1 MARYQLSHVWSVYNT
16 STTVKVASCRKFNF
30 FVLFFCLLPFFLEAQ
45 NQPGA
50 NLHIK
55 KANSEIVLDG
65 ILDEPAW
72 QQADV
77 ADNWYLNYPL
87 DTARAPYQT
96 EARLTFDNQALY
108 ISFVCYDDDSPDIIN
123 SLRRDFDPELNDYVG
138 VSIGPYNDRIN
149 GFFFVITPAG
159 IQLEGTLTGGGN
171 GGGWN
176 SYWDNKWFS
185 KVIRHPDKWIVEI
198 AIPFKS
204 FRYKSDVDE
213 WNISFDRWELKRNQK
228 SSWIRTPIQYTTAS
242 FAYGGQLIWDD
253 PIPPAQTNISFIPY
267 IAGSTS
273 RDNETLPKSKGSDFQ
288 AGFDAKIG
296 VTPSMNLDLTV
307 NPDFSQVEVDR
318 QVINLTR
325 FEFQFPERRQF
336 FLENSDLFD
345 LAGFPNARP
354 FFSRRIGL
362 APDSSGLFQRVPILY
377 GARLS
382 GSLNEKWRLGV
393 MNMHTREELSL
404 GLPAQNYTVAALQ
417 HNFWAQSSF
426 ALSFVNKQSLDV
438 ELGDTAKY
446 FNRSIFREIQTGGA
460 RTVRPNT
467 YNRVLSADLELLS
480 KDNKWYH
487 SSFIARSFDAFS
499 QGEDL
504 AGALFFSYSVRNVD
518 LFMGYTFVNQF
529 FNSEAGFVP
538 SARVYPGQHRY
549 FVNGSYNFYPT
560 AKTIVS
566 MGPSFNAEHTYIPG
580 GTLTDRDYG
589 LSYSFR
595 FLNTSSLRLSYNY
608 VYQRLTSDFNFID
621 PSRYTSFRA
630 GEEYDW
636 QSVSATYQSN
646 TRQLFNFNLSS
657 TIGGFYNG
665 RNFNLSGELT
675 YRYQPFG
682 NISLRLDFNDLNLP
696 GNYGQEQLFLI
707 GPRIDLTFTDKIF
720 LTTYYQYNNLLDN
733 MNLNARFQWRFK
745 PASDLFIVYTE
756 NYLPADFSSKNRAL
770 VFKMTYW
777 MNL

>member
-1 MARYQLSHVWSVYNT
+1 MNQLSKQWRFHLYVGLC
-16 STTVKVASCRKFNF
+16 A
-30 FVLFFCLLPFFLEAQ
+30 LLPIFLTAQ

-50 NLHIK
+50 ELRIK
-55 KANSEIVLDG
+55 KASSKIILDG
-65 ILDEPAW
+65 VLDEPAW
-72 QQADV
+72 QAADV
-77 ADNWYLNYPL
+77 AGNWYLNYPV
-87 DTARAPYQT
+87 DTARALFQT
-96 EARLTFDNQALY
+96 EARLTFDDEALY
-108 ISFVCYDDDSPDIIN
+108 ISFVCYDDDTPDIIN

-149 GFFFVITPAG
+149 GFFFVITPRG
-159 IQLEGTLTGGGN
+159 VQLEGTITGGGN
-171 GGGWN
+171 SGGFN
-176 SYWDNKWFS
+176 IFWDNKWFS
-185 KVIRHPDKWIVEI
+185 KVIRHPDQWIVEM

-204 FRYKSDVDE
+204 FRYKSDVQE

-242 FAYGGQLIWDD
+242 FAYGGQLVWED
-253 PIPPAQTNISFIPY
+253 PIPPAKTNISFIPY
-267 IAGSTS
+267 VAGSTA
-273 RDNETLPKSKGSDFQ
+273 RDSEAEPVISDSDLQ
-288 AGFDAKIG
+288 AGFDAKIS

-362 APDSSGLFQRVPILY
+362 APDSSGIFQRVPISY

-382 GSLNEKWRLGV
+382 GSLNEDWRLGV

-417 HNFWAQSSF
+417 RNFGAQSSF
-426 ALSFVNKQSLDV
+426 ALSFVNKQSLGV
-438 ELGDTAKY
+438 TLEDTAKY
-446 FNRSIFREIQTGGA
+446 FNRNIFREIQTRGG
-460 RTVRPNT
+460 TTLRPNT

-487 SSFIARSFDAFS
+487 SSFIARSFDEFH
-499 QGEDL
+499 QRDNL
-504 AGALFFSYSVRNVD
+504 AGALFFSYSVRNVSI
-518 LFMGYTFVNQF
+518 FTGYTFVNEF

-538 SARVYPGQHRY
+538 SARVYPGQYRF
-549 FVNGSYNFYPT
+549 FVNGNYNFYPQGSS
-560 AKTIVS
+560 IVS
-566 MGPSFNAEHTYIPG
+566 MGPSINVDQAYIPG
-580 GTLTDRDYG
+580 GTLTDKDYG

-608 VYQRLTSDFNFID
+608 VYQLLTNDFNFID

-636 QSVSATYQSN
+636 QSVSVRYQSN

-657 TIGGFYNG
+657 TVGGFYNG

-675 YRYQPFG
+675 YRYQPYG

-696 GNYGQEQLFLI
+696 ENYGQEQLFLI

-733 MNLNARFQWRFK
+733 MNLNARFQWRFR
-745 PASDLFIVYTE
+745 PASDLFLVYTE

>member
-1 MARYQLSHVWSVYNT
+1 MKKVVNRR
-16 STTVKVASCRKFNF
+16 TVRLCIA
-30 FVLFFCLLPFFLEAQ
+30 LCLLIPLLANAQ

-50 NLHIK
+50 VLRIK
-55 KANSEIVLDG
+55 KAGSPIVLDG

-72 QQADV
+72 SEADV
-77 ADNWYLNYPL
+77 AGNWYLNYPV

-96 EARLTFDNQALY
+96 EARLTFDDGALY

-149 GFFFVITPAG
+149 GFFFIITPKG
-159 IQLEGTLTGGGN
+159 IQLEGTITGGGN
-171 GGGWN
+171 GGGFN

-185 KVIRHPDKWIVEI
+185 KVVRHPDKWIVEM

-204 FRYKSDVDE
+204 FRYKSDIRE
-213 WNISFDRWELKRNQK
+213 WNISFDRWELKRNLK

-242 FAYGGQLIWDD
+242 FAYGGQLLWED
-253 PIPPAQTNISFIPY
+253 PIPPAKTNISFIPY
-267 IAGSTS
+267 LAGSTA
-273 RDNETLPKSKGSDFQ
+273 RNNEAKPPSKSSDLQ

-362 APDSSGLFQRVPILY
+362 APDSSKIFKRVPILY

-382 GSLNEKWRLGV
+382 GSLNEKWRIGL

-404 GLPAQNYTVAALQ
+404 GLPAQNYTVAAVQ
-417 HNFWAQSSF
+417 RNFWEQSSF
-426 ALSFVNKQSLDV
+426 ALSFVNKQSLGV
-438 ELGDTAKY
+438 ELADTAKY
-446 FNRSIFREIQTGGA
+446 FNSDIFRKIQTGGFK
-460 RTVRPNT
+460 TLRPNT
-467 YNRVLSADLELLS
+467 YNRVVSADLELLS

-487 SSFIARSFDAFS
+487 SSFLARSFDDFAQS
-499 QGEDL
+499 DNL
-504 AGALFFSYSVRNVD
+504 AGALFFRYAVRNLSV
-518 LFMGYTFVNQF
+518 FMGYTFVNEF
-529 FNSEAGFVP
+529 FNSEVGFVP
-538 SARVYPGQHRY
+538 SARVYPGQQG
-549 FVNGSYNFYPT
+549 FFLSGSYNFYPEGQ
-560 AKTIVS
+560 ALVS
-566 MGPSFNAEHTYIPG
+566 MGPSFMIDQTYLPG
-580 GTLTDRDYG
+580 GSLTDKDYS
-589 LSYSFR
+589 LSYAFR

-608 VYQRLTSDFNFID
+608 VYQKLTNSFNFFD
-621 PSRYTSFRA
+621 PTYYTPFKA
-630 GEEYDW
+630 GDEYDW
-636 QSVSATYQSN
+636 HAVSATYQSN
-646 TRQLFNFNLSS
+646 TRDLFNFNLSS
-657 TIGGFYNG
+657 TVGGFYNG

-682 NISLRLDFNDLNLP
+682 NISLRLDYNDLELAE
-696 GNYGQEQLFLI
+696 GYGQEQLFLI

-720 LTTYYQYNNLLDN
+720 LTTYYQYNNLQDN
-733 MNLNARFQWRFK
+733 MNLNARFQWRFR

-756 NYLPADFSSKNRAL
+756 NYLPVDFSSKDRSL